1 MVRLTALSNLMGG
14 YEGDKPLDALSVN
27 VIGERIGAE
36 ADELL
41 NALAELTE

>member
-1 MVRLTALSNLMGG
+1 MRLTTLSNLMEG
-14 YEGDKPLDALSVN
+14 YEGGKPLDALSVN
-27 VIGERIGAE
+27 VIGGRIGAE